1 MSSADTEKLASYL
14 STTSTIVFPIA
25 NLSVLYFVYGFYVL
39 LFGTCV
45 YIMLRRQKDDER
57 PNHKLYLWI
66 SVILFVL
73 STVFVVVYTISLVSG
88 SIIRFNAVKTQDY
101 LPLVLH
107 LTRDVENTIIISLQL
122 LVTVLLNIAADYMLI
137 HRCYVIW
144 DSKKRVALP
153 LIIASVIINGACNLL
168 SSPGDTNNRKNRF
181 QALGIVETVMTTIGS
196 SDRDVQSNNEIS
208 NYGLLLN
215 FVFELLSV
223 ILNSMVTLLTA
234 GRIWWIYRQIHAQ
247 GILKRDVF
255 IQSVSRIILES
266 GSLYP
271 VLGIIGMIL
280 ANETSS
286 QRITIDE
293 MPIDFFP
300 LIRLSAGIA
309 PTLIIVRAKLG
320 KNVESLQDQVSDIRF
335 ISRVAAPGE
344 GTSTGSRPRM
354 HSIGNL
360 SMSMASIS
368 GEEQRAA
375 GRKTDATLV

>member
-66 SVILFVL
+66 SVILFIL

-153 LIIASVIINGACNLL
+153 LIIASVIIN
-168 SSPGDTNNRKNRF
+168 
-181 QALGIVETVMTTIGS
+181 ALGIVETVMTTIGS

-375 GRKTDATLV
+375 GRKTDATVV